1 MFSAFSHLLSDPLF
15 NEKLLLL
22 KLSCYP
28 FNMSLSEEVNLL
40 AKDVKDWEKF
50 LAMASLNAVAPVC
63 FKNIDILKNINGIDR
78 VKNYLGNE
86 RLKII
91 FKNTLKLTIMKEVVR
106 LLENANIKFI
116 AIKGYQF
123 IKRYYGDVDLR
134 EIGDI
139 DLLMSKDD
147 CMRAAELLRKSDYDE
162 LRMPYVHHII
172 FFSRKYKV
180 QIELHYDLI
189 APPHCFRYD
198 LNEFCNNVI
207 DYKDEEFSFKVLSD
221 PYELYMLLISTL
233 FAHSFMPFK
242 ARNIIDLYVL
252 LTKLNKENIWEY
264 IMRDVVKIKAF
275 NYLLVSI
282 KICHDLFKLEIPDIF
297 ISYISEKSF
306 IKKYK
311 VFTQYL
317 FHYIEFYR
325 DLKHG
330 KNAAMLQIK
339 LADNKMDSWKLFYNY
354 IILPKEYILYSRDK
368 LKVPILIFYLMRF
381 FQLPYRYIYKSAH
394 SFLNRMRRKMRLFI

>member
-1 MFSAFSHLLSDPLF
+1 
-15 NEKLLLL
+15 
-22 KLSCYP
+22 
-28 FNMSLSEEVNLL
+28 
-40 AKDVKDWEKF
+40 
-50 LAMASLNAVAPVC
+50 
-63 FKNIDILKNINGIDR
+63 
-78 VKNYLGNE
+78 
-86 RLKII
+86 
-91 FKNTLKLTIMKEVVR
+91 
-106 LLENANIKFI
+106 
-116 AIKGYQF
+116 
-123 IKRYYGDVDLR
+123 
-134 EIGDI
+134 
-139 DLLMSKDD
+139 
-147 CMRAAELLRKSDYDE
+147 
-162 LRMPYVHHII
+162 
-172 FFSRKYKV
+172 
-180 QIELHYDLI
+180 
-189 APPHCFRYD
+189 
-198 LNEFCNNVI
+198 
-207 DYKDEEFSFKVLSD
+207 
-221 PYELYMLLISTL
+221 MLLISTL

-381 FQLPYRYIYKSAH
+381 FQLPYRYIYKSAY